1 MRRNGFTLIE
11 LLVVVAIIAI
21 LAAMLLP
28 ALSQAR
34 EKARQISCVNN
45 LKQLYLA
52 FALYADMYEGKLP
65 PRDVGVAEAYPLC
78 YISWTNFIR
87 PVLEPKLANI
97 PILDWPKSPDTYYC
111 PTGKRFINDFV
122 SQHGLS
128 IEPSTNYIINTTPPP
143 GDPGVK
149 GKKIDGFWTDPDG
162 KFGASNIWLLA
173 DPLLKPSGWKTYFHS
188 GGINVLFLD
197 GSARWQKI

>member
-21 LAAMLLP
+21 LAAILLP

-52 FALYADMYEGKLP
+52 FALYADTYEGKLP

-87 PVLEPKLANI
+87 PVLEPKLADI
-97 PILDWPKSPDTYYC
+97 PILDWPKSPDIYYC

-122 SQHGLS
+122 FQHGLS

-173 DPLLKPSGWKTYFHS
+173 DPPLKPSGWKTYFHS

>member
-1 MRRNGFTLIE
+1 
-11 LLVVVAIIAI
+11 
-21 LAAMLLP
+21 MLLP

-65 PRDVGVAEAYPLC
+65 PRDIGLAEMYPLC
-78 YISWTNFIR
+78 YINWTNFIR
-87 PVLEPKLANI
+87 PVLEQGLANI
-97 PILDWPKSPDTYYC
+97 SISNWPKSPDIYYC
-111 PTGKRFINDFV
+111 PTGKRFVKDFTA
-122 SQHGLS
+122 QYGLPV
-128 IEPSTNYIINTTPPP
+128 EPSTTYIINTTPPP

-173 DPLLKPSGWKTYFHS
+173 DPPLKNAGWVNYSHT
-188 GGINVLFLD
+188 GGINVSYLD
-197 GSARWQKI
+197 GSVRWQKL